1 MAFTAYIFEE
11 DYKRLKGREVLH
23 VSQQQKGGSLFGQ
36 WTSTGNP
43 VIHRALSYSQSQ
55 DERDAVA
62 RSLYEGFRVCHIG
75 EWRPVEAHTYNDMQA
90 RQSLRPAREERFL
103 VLDVSRTD
111 IVPFLLNPQTAQ
123 LGRLERLSGKNPFN
137 KTESFDEPLTRRDYD
152 YQARHAGGQPNF
164 ASQASRAAQFQEART
179 TGGQW
184 YSGEEG
190 NKKLKRV
197 FKDIEEI
204 ALGNVNM
211 SRDTVTQDISL
222 SFTDNLRRSKWEIK
236 FPSSFPARGAL
247 LIENPGTSEEK
258 RQWQRKSDKAS
269 DAVKYVISC
278 IQRGSLI

>member
-11 DYKRLKGREVLH
+11 DYDRLTRREVLH
-23 VSQQQKGGSLFGQ
+23 ASQQQKGGSLFGQ

-75 EWRPVEAHTYNDMQA
+75 EWRPVEVHTYNDIQA
-90 RQSLRPAREERFL
+90 RRSLRPAREERFL

-111 IVPFLLNPQTAQ
+111 IVPFLLNRQTVQ
-123 LGRLERLSGKNPFN
+123 QGRLERLSGKNPFN
-137 KTESFDEPLTRRDYD
+137 KTESFEPLARRDYD

-164 ASQASRAAQFQEART
+164 PYQASRAAQFQEAVT
-179 TGGQW
+179 TGVQW

-204 ALGNVNM
+204 AHGNVNM

-236 FPSSFPARGAL
+236 FPSTFPARGAL
-247 LIENPGTSEEK
+247 LIENPGTNQEK
-258 RQWQRKSDKAS
+258 RQWQGQSDKAS
-269 DAVKYVISC
+269 NAVKDMISR
-278 IQRGSLI
+278 IKRGSLI